1 MKYILIILL
10 SFQMLAA
17 SEWDVYLNEGNK
29 AYSDGK
35 YEDAII
41 HYKKILEN
49 DFESGELYF
58 NLGNAH
64 YKLDE
69 IGKSIYYYEK
79 ALKFIEGDEALEQN
93 LKIARLKII
102 DKIEPIPKLFI
113 WVWIDSVIHLL
124 SIEDWGWISL
134 ILFCITAIIF
144 SLYILF
150 IKRLLFRFSW
160 IFLILFSISIVIFI
174 GRIYLF
180 ETNEFGIIFETK
192 IAVMSEPNL
201 GASEVFI
208 LHEGTKVKVNR
219 ELNDW
224 LEISI
229 ADGKT
234 GWCRANSL
242 GII

>member
-1 MKYILIILL
+1 
-10 SFQMLAA
+10 MLAA

>member
-1 MKYILIILL
+1 ML
-10 SFQMLAA
+10 SFQVVSA
-17 SEWDVYLNEGNK
+17 SEWEVYLKEGNK

-35 YEDAII
+35 YEDAIT
-41 HYKKILEN
+41 YYSKILEN

-58 NLGNAH
+58 NFGNTY

-124 SIEDWGWISL
+124 SIENWGWISL
-134 ILFCITAIIF
+134 SLFCITAIIF

-150 IKRLLFRFSW
+150 AKRILFRFSL
-160 IFLILFSISIVIFI
+160 IILILFSISVVIFI

-201 GASEVFI
+201 GASEIFI

-219 ELNDW
+219 KLNDW

-234 GWCRANSL
+234 GWCKTNSV